1 MLEINPDYIRPDT
14 DPNSGDH
21 RSPSPAQPSFAKSLL
36 LPASDNMGRVAVH
49 STGAG
54 LVYNTGATFIN
65 HFDADP
71 YSAYWQ
77 INVFYPFSDLDEWKM
92 ANYLLT
98 SKLSMS
104 ALDKFLSLKVTKKMS
119 LSFSTAKELHAWAG
133 LLPLVHL
140 YFHDALNCMEL
151 LFNHPFFARKMDY
164 MPFHLFTMAEHVVR
178 VFTEWMSSDGAWDK
192 QGTTLCGVILSL
204 DKTNIMNMCGGR
216 VAHPLLIRLSHA
228 FLLLAFLPIPQFI
241 HPVARMCSM
250 LEA

>member
-1 MLEINPDYIRPDT
+1 MSTCPKCLKVFDTTKGVTLHQAQPQSACNINDSWHTEVVSVTSTSQAEPMVTSYSCSASHPPPPDFLPMLEINPDYIRPDT

-133 LLPLVHL
+133 LLPLG
-140 YFHDALNCMEL
+140 
-151 LFNHPFFARKMDY
+151 P
-164 MPFHLFTMAEHVVR
+164 
-178 VFTEWMSSDGAWDK
+178 
-192 QGTTLCGVILSL
+192 
-204 DKTNIMNMCGGR
+204 
-216 VAHPLLIRLSHA
+216 
-228 FLLLAFLPIPQFI
+228 
-241 HPVARMCSM
+241 
-250 LEA
+250 